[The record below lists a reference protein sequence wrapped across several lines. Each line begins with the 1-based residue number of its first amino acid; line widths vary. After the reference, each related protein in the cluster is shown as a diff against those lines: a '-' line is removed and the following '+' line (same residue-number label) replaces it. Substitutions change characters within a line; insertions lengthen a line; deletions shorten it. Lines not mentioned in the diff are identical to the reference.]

1 MSQRVVQRF
10 SQWSKLIFFSGI
22 LSKFLPFLTTIN
34 YCLLPDLNVQDERFS
49 LSASHPLAFIS
60 LLYTFWLISGL
71 LKVGRKST
79 ISDRI
84 CLPRFEILQTK
95 LQR

>member
-34 YCLLPDLNVQDERFS
+34 YCLLPDLTVQDERFS

-60 LLYTFWLISGL
+60 LLYTSWLVSGP
-71 LKVGRKST
+71 LKIGRKFS
-79 ISDRI
+79 SSN
-84 CLPRFEILQTK
+84 
-95 LQR
+95 